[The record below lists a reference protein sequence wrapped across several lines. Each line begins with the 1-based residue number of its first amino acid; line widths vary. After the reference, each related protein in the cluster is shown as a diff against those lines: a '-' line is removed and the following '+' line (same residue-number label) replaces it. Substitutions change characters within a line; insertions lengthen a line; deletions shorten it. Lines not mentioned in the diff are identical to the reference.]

1 MARAIIQYLMKIT
14 ADSTT
19 PIKDYVQSAI
29 EQIKDAIPDDAR
41 IDGIINIKMTT
52 VVQKTKGGGINLQV
66 VNAGTDVAANQTQEI
81 TIPIRILTE
90 TGQAV
95 EDALKAEAVSRKA
108 KAETDRKMEEMKSA
122 ALSTPVVQPSHGV
135 VRSDANMRFM

>member
-1 MARAIIQYLMKIT
+1 MKISS
-14 ADSTT
+14 DSTT

-29 EQIKDAIPDDAR
+29 VQIKEAIPDDAR
-41 IDGIINIKMTT
+41 IDGIINIRMTT
-52 VVQKTKGGGINLQV
+52 VIQKNKGGGINLQV

-95 EDALKAEAVSRKA
+95 EEAMKAEAASRKA
-108 KAETDRKMEEMKSA
+108 KAETDRIIEEKKSA
-122 ALSTPVVQPSHGV
+122 ALNTPQVLPSQGV
-135 VRSDANMRFM
+135 RRADSIPGSIPRM

>member
-1 MARAIIQYLMKIT
+1 MGFS

-29 EQIKDAIPDDAR
+29 AQIKDAIPSDAK
-41 IDGIINIKMTT
+41 IDGIVNIRMTT

-66 VNAGTDVAANQTQEI
+66 VNAGTDVGANQTQEI

-90 TGQAV
+90 ADQTYEEA
-95 EDALKAEAVSRKA
+95 KIAEAQSRKA
-108 KAETDRKMEEMKSA
+108 KAETDRKLEELKSNA
-122 ALSTPVVQPSHGV
+122 IGKSQIRATSGVRRADSEPGALPGL
-135 VRSDANMRFM
+135 